1 MHILAVAI
9 SHKTSSHTVT
19 NADLKLKLAKLL
31 RTYVRTH
38 VARVKDAGSTLL
50 TWQNLMAGV
59 YGV

>member
-1 MHILAVAI
+1 MHMLAVAI

-50 TWQNLMAGV
+50 T
-59 YGV
+59 